1 MTLNAIAGR
10 AARFERIL
18 LIEPP
23 VIETLNCQV
32 RTAASIPFAPH
43 MLARI
48 GKDETPEIGT
58 VNHQVRTAASV
69 PFASYMLGRSEA
81 DESPSVD
88 AVSLQVRTAAS
99 VPFADYMTKRG
110 SAEQPVAEP
119 VGVQVRT
126 AATVPFNPY
135 MLGAHAEEL
144 LKKRVMI
151 SPVLVVWRYRVTSDE
166 KFAGWLAMREI
177 LLSESRIS
185 GDGELKGVRYGGTY
199 RIAAETDGKGGLYKT
214 VWGYTSE
221 SAMNAMHR
229 LCSDGSASATLV
241 QLELIDFVKGLK
253 GFIAE
258 TGDRHF
264 TQEVLVSAAA
274 GQ

>member
-1 MTLNAIAGR
+1 MSLNVIAERAERFGR
-10 AARFERIL
+10 MS

-23 VIETLNCQV
+23 VVETLNCQV

-43 MLARI
+43 MLARV
-48 GKDETPEIGT
+48 GNDDGPEVGA

-69 PFASYMLGRSEA
+69 PFASYMLG
-81 DESPSVD
+81 ESPSVD
-88 AVSLQVRTAAS
+88 PVSLQVRTAAS

-110 SAEQPVAEP
+110 NADQPAAER
-119 VGVQVRT
+119 VGMQVRT

-199 RIAAETDGKGGLYKT
+199 RIAAESDAKGSLYKT

-221 SAMNAMHR
+221 SAMNAIHR

-241 QLELIDFVKGLK
+241 QLELVDFVKGLK

-258 TGDRHF
+258 AGDRHF

-274 GQ
+274 GQV

>member
-1 MTLNAIAGR
+1 MTLNSMALVAQ
-10 AARFERIL
+10 RFECIS

-23 VIETLNCQV
+23 AVETLNC
-32 RTAASIPFAPH
+32 
-43 MLARI
+43 
-48 GKDETPEIGT
+48 
-58 VNHQVRTAASV
+58 QVRTAASV
-69 PFASYMLGRSEA
+69 PFASYMVGRGETS
-81 DESPSVD
+81 ESPSVD
-88 AVSLQVRTAAS
+88 ILGLQVRTAAS

-110 SAEQPVAEP
+110 HAERPMAEP

-135 MLGAHAEEL
+135 MLGAHAEDL

-151 SPVLVVWRYRVTSDE
+151 SPVLVVWRYRIVSDE
-166 KFAGWLAMREI
+166 KFSGWLSMREI

-199 RIAAETDGKGGLYKT
+199 RIAAEADGKGSLYKT

-229 LCSDGSASATLV
+229 LCSDGSATATLV

-253 GFIAE
+253 AFIAE
-258 TGDRHF
+258 AGDRHF
-264 TQEVLVSAAA
+264 AQEVLVSAAA
-274 GQ
+274 GQA